1 MLGGGTFTTQN
12 KVLPGA
18 YINFV
23 SAASA
28 SPTLSD
34 RGYVAIPLQLD
45 WGADGAV
52 FTVTQED
59 FQKNSLKIFGY
70 PYTSDKLKGLRDLFK
85 YAQVVYAYK
94 LNSGVKAS
102 NAYMTAKYK
111 GTRGNDL
118 KTVITVNADDVSKF
132 DVSTYLETI
141 LVDMQI
147 VASAAELKSNDYIDP
162 IKTATL
168 TATSGTPL
176 TGGTNGEA
184 VTGTDYQTFL
194 TKIESYSFNILT
206 CPSSSA
212 EVTALFMAYTKR
224 MRDEVG
230 LKFQTVVYRASA
242 DYEGVINLQNAITDI
257 VPDFPASSLVYWL
270 SGVEAACAVNK
281 DNTNKIYDGE
291 FTVDVDYSQTALSA
305 GIVAGKLMLH
315 KVGDTVRILNDINS
329 LVTYTEE
336 KSSDFSSNQVIRT
349 LDQVGNDIASLFNTR
364 YIGKIQNNKAGR
376 ISLWNDIVTYLN
388 VLLNIGAVDEFDS
401 ADITVSPG
409 NTKDSV
415 VVYCPITPVSAMK
428 KLYMEISVQ

>member
-1 MLGGGTFTTQN
+1 MLGGGTFTSQN

-45 WGADGAV
+45 WGVDGAV

-59 FQKNSLKIFGY
+59 FQKSSLKIFGY

-111 GTRGNDL
+111 GARGNDL

-132 DVSTYLETI
+132 DVSTYLGTV
-141 LVDMQI
+141 LVDIQI
-147 VASAAELKSNDYIDP
+147 VASAAELKVNDYIEP
-162 IKTATL
+162 IKNATL
-168 TATSGTPL
+168 ATTSGTPL
-176 TGGTNGEA
+176 IGGTNGEA

-212 EVTALFMAYTKR
+212 EVTALFTAYTKR

-242 DYEGVINLQNAITDI
+242 DYEGVINLQNAITDT

-281 DNTNKIYDGE
+281 DNTNKIYAGE

-305 GIVAGKLMLH
+305 GIVAGKLMFH

-364 YIGKIQNNKAGR
+364 YIGKIQNNKSGR

-401 ADITVSPG
+401 ADIIVAQGTA
-409 NTKDSV
+409 KDSV
-415 VVYCPITPVSAMK
+415 VVDCPITPVSAMK
-428 KLYMEISVQ
+428 KLYMVVTVN